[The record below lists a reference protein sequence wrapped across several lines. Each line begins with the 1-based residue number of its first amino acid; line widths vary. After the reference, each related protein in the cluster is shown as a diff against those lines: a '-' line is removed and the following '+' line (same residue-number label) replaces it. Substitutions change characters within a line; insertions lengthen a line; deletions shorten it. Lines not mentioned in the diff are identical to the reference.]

1 MECPICKKTDCFV
14 CKIWND
20 DQTMDLLMAEN
31 GKEVKLF
38 LFYIIRR
45 LILISMLIGSISSL
59 ITLCRNV
66 EMVIWQIDRK
76 G

>member
-1 MECPICKKTDCFV
+1 
-14 CKIWND
+14 
-20 DQTMDLLMAEN
+20 MAEN